1 MQTDIHHDFVSC
13 LNILFMRKLFVLAIL
28 FLGFMTLSCKKT
40 IQEAFDQA
48 GGNILTDNAWV
59 VTNYTEGTLDVT
71 SEFSGWEHFFLNNG
85 VFESRRG
92 TTIVQGNWS
101 SASFVSDFVVSHPS
115 SVTAPISKLNGTW
128 QVLNRTATSA
138 TFRRTAS
145 GVTLQYTLAIK

>member
-1 MQTDIHHDFVSC
+1 MKKVFILALVFV
-13 LNILFMRKLFVLAIL
+13 
-28 FLGFMTLSCKKT
+28 GFTTLSCKKA

-48 GGNILTDNAWV
+48 GGNILTDNAWI
-59 VTNYTEGTLDVT
+59 VTNYTEGNLEIT

-92 TTIVQGNWS
+92 TTIVQGTWTSTNFS
-101 SASFVSDFVVSHPS
+101 SDFIVSHPTS
-115 SVTAPISKLNGTW
+115 IGAPISKLNGTW
-128 QVLNRTATSA
+128 QVVNRTATSA